1 MEAAEVNSS
10 ILHEPC
16 IIQFVVVSIMP
27 EADIE
32 PSSMA
37 GKVVRQSNSVTGSII
52 AQNGRMSADI
62 DS

>member
-1 MEAAEVNSS
+1 MEAAVNSS

-32 PSSMA
+32 PTSMA
-37 GKVVRQSNSVTGSII
+37 GKVVRQSNSVTVPTRAPSLLKMAG
-52 AQNGRMSADI
+52 
-62 DS
+62 